1 MYWSIA
7 DLQCCVNFCYTARW
21 LSYTCRNILFHI
33 LFPYVLS
40 QNIEY
45 CSLSCTVRVC
55 LSILYAIIFIRK
67 RCLWRYSS
75 CVIFICPSLG
85 EDAYKPSLLCC
96 FLLFLWSSSP
106 VHSRGGRYSSI
117 FCTFHSQS
125 LSFLLVYPQILIFA
139 YFVTTPTY
147 LSSGSQ
153 GIVKWLRHLAVIWQQ
168 RRSSNF
174 RKTLILRNRICGWN
188 RQYPSI
194 KRSFIG
200 FRK

>member
-67 RCLWRYSS
+67 QCLWRYSS

-106 VHSRGGRYSSI
+106 VHSTWRQI
-117 FCTFHSQS
+117 FFNILQFPFPEPFFSPCLPPDPHLCLFCHNPYVPFIRKPGDSQM
-125 LSFLLVYPQILIFA
+125 
-139 YFVTTPTY
+139 T
-147 LSSGSQ
+147 
-153 GIVKWLRHLAVIWQQ
+153 
-168 RRSSNF
+168 
-174 RKTLILRNRICGWN
+174 
-188 RQYPSI
+188 
-194 KRSFIG
+194 
-200 FRK
+200 